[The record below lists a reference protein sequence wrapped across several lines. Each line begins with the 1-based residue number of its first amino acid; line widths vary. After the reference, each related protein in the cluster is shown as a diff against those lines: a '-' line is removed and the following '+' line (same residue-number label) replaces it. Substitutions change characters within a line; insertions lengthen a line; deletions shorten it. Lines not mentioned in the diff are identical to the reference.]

1 MIAAPGRPFEEV
13 RALLLERARAR
24 RNPFTHTDPSVAERI
39 VMSLRSTEHEAWV
52 GAFGA
57 AAEDSERD
65 LDAYGYW
72 RVARYP
78 APTSARKREAYRR
91 SQEHYL
97 RAVAAAEPPLERIE
111 IPFRGRPGEGGT
123 VVGYLRRPRAARPP
137 VLVIWGGIDAF
148 KEERRTDAYLAA
160 GIATLAIDM
169 PGTGDAPLAGSADAE
184 RMWDDVFAWI
194 DGRPD
199 LDGDRVAVLGSSTG
213 GYWAAK
219 LSRTHRERIRA
230 AVDHGG
236 PVHAAFTAAWIARS
250 QVGEYPFELAETL
263 AAAFGGSTYDDWVRI
278 APTLSLAALGVLD
291 RPAAPLLAV
300 HGEGDTVFPVA
311 DAELLIERGATGHVT
326 PGGHMGSGDV
336 TRAIVDWLVPLLC
349 A

>member
-1 MIAAPGRPFEEV
+1 MTAAPGRPFEEV

-24 RNPFTHTDPSVAERI
+24 RNPFTHTDPTVAERI
-39 VMSLRSTEHEAWV
+39 VRSLRSTEHEAWV
-52 GAFGA
+52 SAFGR
-57 AAEDSERD
+57 AAEDSGRD

-97 RAVAAAEPPLERIE
+97 RAVAATEPPLERAE
-111 IPFRGRPGEGGT
+111 IPFRGRLGEGEM
-123 VVGYLRRPRAARPP
+123 VVGYLRRPRAVRPP
-137 VLVIWGGIDAF
+137 ILVIWGGIDAF
-148 KEERRTDAYLAA
+148 KEERRTDPYLVA
-160 GIATLAIDM
+160 GLATLAIDM
-169 PGTGDAPLAGSADAE
+169 PGTGDAPLAGSTNAE

-194 DGRPD
+194 AGQAD
-199 LDGDRVAVLGSSTG
+199 LDGRRIGVLGSSTG

-219 LSRTHRERIRA
+219 LSRTHRERIRC

-236 PVHAAFTAAWIARS
+236 PVHAAFAADWIARA

-291 RPAAPLLAV
+291 RPSAPLLAV
-300 HGEGDTVFPVA
+300 HGESDTVFPAA
-311 DAELLIERGATGHVT
+311 DARLLIDRGATGHIT
-326 PGGHMGSGDV
+326 AGGHMGSGDV
-336 TRAIVDWLVPLLC
+336 TGAIVDWLVAELR
-349 A
+349 